1 MKTGTWETISN
12 MQDVLRWAT
21 KRSCSYEMGSE
32 TSGVAPADENAVLVL
47 KVNSGIDPVF
57 GLVIPVHVDAFANA
71 NRRWRSKC

>member
-21 KRSCSYEMGSE
+21 KKSCSYGMGSD

-47 KVNSGIDPVF
+47 KASSGIDPVF
-57 GLVIPVHVDAFANA
+57 G
-71 NRRWRSKC
+71 

>member
-1 MKTGTWETISN
+1 
-12 MQDVLRWAT
+12 
-21 KRSCSYEMGSE
+21 MGSE

-71 NRRWRSKC
+71 NCRWRSKI